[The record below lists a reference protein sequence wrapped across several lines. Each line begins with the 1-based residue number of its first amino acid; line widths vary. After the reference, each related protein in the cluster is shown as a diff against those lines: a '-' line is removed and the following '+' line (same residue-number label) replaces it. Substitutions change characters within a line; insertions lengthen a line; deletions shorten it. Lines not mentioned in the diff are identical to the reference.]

1 MVTVVPN
8 FRMPIQNPP
17 KTSDDWEIFAAGFE
31 RLFSS
36 PRLIEE
42 VLLKRKSSSFHF
54 GRYFALI
61 VLERHVR
68 IRMAHVGLGRLR
80 IFGFRS
86 KKRRRSP
93 P

>member
-1 MVTVVPN
+1 MLLT
-8 FRMPIQNPP
+8 QNSP
-17 KTSDDWEIFAAGFE
+17 KTSNDWEIFAAGFK
-31 RLFSS
+31 RLLPSS
-36 PRLIEE
+36 LLLEE
-42 VLLKRKSSSFHF
+42 ILLKRKRRSSHL